1 MDAKKTG
8 RLISELR
15 TEKGLTQKELASK
28 LQVTDK
34 AISRWETGKGY
45 PEATIM
51 QALSELLGISVDE
64 LLSGERKQ
72 PDLSEVTPQQAS
84 TNSFPEEISLFI
96 KGTLALF
103 VLLCFVR
110 LLFPL
115 YRAGYDSL
123 WVLWVFPLAI
133 GSAFVLRKKLS
144 DQIICLITVLL
155 LILSLILEAMPLGA
169 VLVFANGPEINDQ
182 TLKTFSYFSPMLI
195 GYANVSPMLAGLL
208 TIVSLCVSVVRL
220 LKPSKATK
228 SKHVTFYCMLF
239 AATFSVLPGFL
250 FGTSYVNE
258 ISCGI
263 TALLCCCLFLL

>member
-1 MDAKKTG
+1 MDQIKIGTFLKK
-8 RLISELR
+8 LR
-15 TEKGLTQKELASK
+15 KEKNMTQEQLAEQ
-28 LQVTDK
+28 LGVTNRT
-34 AISRWETGKGY
+34 ISRWETGKGY

-72 PDLSEVTPQQAS
+72 PNLSEVTPQQTS
-84 TNSFPEEISLFI
+84 TYSFPEEVSLFI

-155 LILSLILEAMPLGA
+155 LILALILEAMPLGA

-195 GYANVSPMLAGLL
+195 GYANVTPMLAGLL

-220 LKPSKATK
+220 LKPSKAMK
-228 SKHVTFYCMLF
+228 SKHITFYWMLF

-250 FGTSYVNE
+250 FGMSYINE